1 MLLDIVRHAG
11 DKKGWE
17 IIARGVRYVRCT
29 ESETRDDRDLL
40 CFPHLEFP
48 DRSDG
53 QDEDEDVGDDVC
65 RDERLEHRDLV
76 DAVPEAFQGPLLLNG
91 AAEEDEA
98 ESEGDGPND
107 DE

>member
-1 MLLDIVRHAG
+1 MLLDVVRHAG
-11 DKKGWE
+11 DKG
-17 IIARGVRYVRCT
+17 RGAVATRVRYVRCT

-40 CFPHLEFP
+40 RFPHLEFP

-53 QDEDEDVGDDVC
+53 QDEDEDVGDDVR
-65 RDERLEHRDLV
+65 RDERLKHCYLV
-76 DAVPEAFQGPLLLNG
+76 DAVSEAFQGPLLLNG